1 MQYKCLLI
9 TMIYLNQYAGPLFRE
24 LVDELIKEF
33 GPGELFTG
41 HLEEIGRTISPGIK
55 VVKSPSQI
63 TSSNMFRLISWLR
76 YCIFVFF
83 KLLNRRGGGNLFI
96 VSNPPILPWL
106 GYLFHKLWKWK
117 YVVLV
122 YDIYPE
128 MLVGFSGFSNQ
139 GLVARL
145 WRFLNRLAFENAEAV
160 FTIGKYMAQT
170 LDRMYDPTKTHA
182 GETVVIPNW
191 ADPDVIHP
199 IPKPENPFAQKY
211 TQVDYLTVLYSGTI
225 GLKHNVSAMLQAAVR
240 LNGNIHDVRFVFIG
254 RGDGYNA
261 IAKTIEKEE
270 LENTT
275 LIPFLPEN
283 ELVYSLSSGDVAV
296 VALERGG
303 EGVYVPSKTYYAL
316 AAGSALLALCD
327 QENELADLIS
337 SYRCGATVQPD
348 DVDGV
353 ITAIRRFKDDKE
365 FLKICRQNARI
376 AAETHFSRQI
386 CTQTYKGILKEIK
399 FGGK

>member
-1 MQYKCLLI
+1 
-9 TMIYLNQYAGPLFRE
+9 MIYLNQYAGPLFRE

-41 HLEEIGRTISPGIK
+41 HVEEIGRTISADIK
-55 VVKSPSQI
+55 VVKSPNQV
-63 TSSNMFRLISWLR
+63 TSSNAARIISWLR
-76 YCIFVFF
+76 YCVFVFF
-83 KLLNRRGGGNLFI
+83 KLLNRRNGEVLFI

-128 MLVGFSGFSNQ
+128 MLVGFSGFSSQ

-145 WRFLNRLAFENAEAV
+145 WRFLNRLAFENADAV
-160 FTIGKYMAQT
+160 FTIGKYMART
-170 LDRMYDPTKTHA
+170 LDRMYDPAKTRA
-182 GETVVIPNW
+182 GETVIISNW
-191 ADPDVIHP
+191 ADPDIIHP
-199 IPKPENPFAQKY
+199 IPKPVNPFAQKY
-211 TQVDYLTVLYSGTI
+211 AQMDCLTVLYSGTI
-225 GLKHNVSAMLQAAVR
+225 GLKHDVSAMLQAAVR
-240 LNGNIHDVRFVFIG
+240 LNGRIHDVRFMFIG

-261 IAKTIEKEE
+261 IAKIMKKEG

-283 ELVYSLSSGDVAV
+283 ELVYSLSSGDIAV

-327 QENELADLIS
+327 QENELADIIN
-337 SYRCGATVQPD
+337 SYRCGVTVRPD
-348 DVDGV
+348 DVDGF
-353 ITAIRRFKDDKE
+353 IAAIYRFRDDKE
-365 FLKICRQNARI
+365 FLKTCRQNARI
-376 AAETHFSRQI
+376 AAETHFSRRI
-386 CTQTYKGILKEIK
+386 CTQIYKDILRRIE
-399 FGGK
+399 FGSGQHDL